1 MIFPKDFP
9 KRAERGLKGDFLLRG
24 ADKAEE
30 SSPFPHQPQATSLIT
45 EAQSASTS
53 GSWRECATRTPDYS
67 EARRIRIRFLAD
79 QKHRRVATEQS
90 KWTLQQ
96 AVDQRLIN
104 LKHRIARSSLAS
116 EASIMRTLLRLLGSG
131 TRLGEL
137 ADINAIRKD
146 ETDRIQEGVSVRF
159 SRSIW
164 KVGRAGANGLTFRVA
179 NHPAGTHIN

>member
-1 MIFPKDFP
+1 
-9 KRAERGLKGDFLLRG
+9 
-24 ADKAEE
+24 
-30 SSPFPHQPQATSLIT
+30 
-45 EAQSASTS
+45 
-53 GSWRECATRTPDYS
+53 
-67 EARRIRIRFLAD
+67 
-79 QKHRRVATEQS
+79 
-90 KWTLQQ
+90 
-96 AVDQRLIN
+96 
-104 LKHRIARSSLAS
+104 
-116 EASIMRTLLRLLGSG
+116 MRTLLRLLGSG